1 MPVTIDN
8 KVPDPNEREQ
18 IDLEIQRVFEHA
30 PQGWHVS
37 ILPADNNDNWELQVY
52 SPSKRE
58 FSTTLLGT
66 DGQHNSEFIRSTI
79 ERALQQS
86 DRQSTSSSLSAAK
99 DAIIQR
105 SSSTAKDNILEKF
118 RLFSGNSGGIESW
131 LTRDTDEHVFARLSR
146 IESEPLSK
154 VQLNQLLLLA
164 HEAGVSDCFFQ

>member
-118 RLFSGNSGGIESW
+118 RLFSQNSGRTHGW
-131 LTRDTDEHVFARLSR
+131 PTKDTED
-146 IESEPLSK
+146 
-154 VQLNQLLLLA
+154 
-164 HEAGVSDCFFQ
+164 DFFPPPSSI

>member
-105 SSSTAKDNILEKF
+105 SSSTAKVNILEKF
-118 RLFSGNSGGIESW
+118 RFFSGNSGGIQRSLPTNTYQHW
-131 LTRDTDEHVFARLSR
+131 LPRLNT
-146 IESEPLSK
+146 IPT
-154 VQLNQLLLLA
+154 
-164 HEAGVSDCFFQ
+164 